1 MHTLE
6 LKIPPVAQ
14 FLVVAGLMCIAALA
28 LPFGAFRIPGQ
39 LLVSSIIL
47 LAAGVVG
54 MASVRVFARVGTT
67 VNPLRPHAAQS
78 LVTHGIYRYTR
89 NPMYLALLLALVA
102 LGTWL
107 GSFVAL
113 ALVPLFVVAMNRLQI
128 RPEERALEALFGDE
142 FTAYREATRRWL

>member
-1 MHTLE
+1 MHSLE

-14 FLVVAGLMCIAALA
+14 FLLFAVLMVIVAVAVPCGT
-28 LPFGAFRIPGQ
+28 FDIPGQ
-39 LLVSSIIL
+39 LLVSSVIL

-67 VNPLRPHAAQS
+67 VNPLRPHTAQT
-78 LVTHGIYRYTR
+78 LVTHGIYRYSR

-107 GSFVAL
+107 GSVVAL
-113 ALVPLFVVAMNRLQI
+113 ALVPLFVVAMTGLQI
-128 RPEERALEALFGDE
+128 RPEERALEALFGEQFD
-142 FTAYREATRRWL
+142 AYRRATRRWL